1 MPDMIRDGSGQAYQA
16 KVNENQRL
24 FVSSLEKSDDYAAT
38 EIGNSYNINTGSKIS
53 PTPSVAHN
61 LLLAQLRDEKNTN
74 NKSN

>member
-38 EIGNSYNINTGSKIS
+38 ENFEINDIE
-53 PTPSVAHN
+53 
-61 LLLAQLRDEKNTN
+61 R
-74 NKSN
+74 